1 MSTEAQKQTRSFSIP
16 RPESLKKLGPNW
28 DLGLLMTVVALLGF
42 GTLMLYSAS
51 AVMAA
56 QKLGDSMYLV
66 KTQLIRSGLGLIL
79 MFVALKIDY
88 RWWRRLIY
96 PMIAVSV
103 ILLILVLIPGI
114 GVVQNGSRRWFS
126 MAGLSFQPAEIVK
139 IVTVIYLA
147 YSVSKKGEAMKKFSI
162 GFVPH
167 LMMSGLMVALLMR
180 QPDFGSSVLILTVT
194 LIMLFCS
201 GAKIIYMALMVP
213 IAGAAGF
220 VAITG
225 SAYRLKRVMAF
236 LDPWKY
242 QTDEGYQIV
251 ESLIAIG
258 SGKITGVGLGNGKG
272 KFGYVPEL
280 WNDFIGTIIA
290 EELGLIGIVALVGL
304 ILILL
309 WRGFSISWNA
319 TDKFGVF
326 LAFGLTTILGIQ
338 AAANLC
344 VVTGLLPNKGI
355 TLPFVSFGG
364 SSVIM
369 SLFAIGILLN
379 ISRNQPDHWE
389 ENRDKRSDEKEKRKW
404 EKKRAGIVKRRR
416 DLTSRK
422 WS

>member
-1 MSTEAQKQTRSFSIP
+1 MSTDAQNPARTFSTP
-16 RPESLKKLGPNW
+16 RPLKSIGPTW
-28 DLGLLMTVVALLGF
+28 DVSLLMTVVALLGF

-51 AVMAA
+51 AIMAA
-56 QKLGDSMYLV
+56 QKLGDPMYLV
-66 KTQLIRSGLGLIL
+66 KTQLIRTGLGLVL
-79 MFVALKIDY
+79 MFAALRIDY

-96 PMIAVSV
+96 PMIFVSV
-103 ILLILVLIPGI
+103 IMLVLVLIPGV

-126 MAGLSFQPAEIVK
+126 MGGLSFQPAEVVK

-167 LMMSGLMVALLMR
+167 LMVAGLMVELLMR

-194 LIMLFCS
+194 LVMLFCS

-213 IAGAAGF
+213 IAGLAGF
-220 VAITG
+220 LAITG
-225 SAYRLKRVMAF
+225 SEYRMERVMVF

-242 QTDEGYQIV
+242 RTDEGYQIV
-251 ESLIAIG
+251 ESLISIG
-258 SGKITGVGLGNGKG
+258 SGQITGVGLGNGKG
-272 KFGYVPEL
+272 KLGYVPEL

-290 EELGLIGIVALVGL
+290 EELGLIGIVGLVSL
-304 ILILL
+304 ILLLL

-326 LAFGLTTILGIQ
+326 LAFGLTTVLGIQ

-364 SSVIM
+364 SSMIM

-379 ISRNQPDHWE
+379 ISRNQPDTWE
-389 ENRDKRSDEKEKRKW
+389 EGRTDRADKKQERKW